1 MSIETIRQ
9 GLEEIFSLPLRRLT
23 VSNPRAGAEYIR
35 IQGRPVTLRGQE
47 LLQLEKLTQTQAFHE
62 NLPLSEGPARLE
74 ALLAHYG
81 QLDALCQGASFCL
94 KISKKGKLFFQRQA
108 VQSVLER
115 PAGHDRKKQYLLEE
129 GMRIPPLVDLGVLT
143 PEGRVVKAKYDKFKQ
158 INRFVELLNDVL
170 AKNPWET
177 LRIVDFGCGKS
188 YLTFVVYYYVTQIL
202 RKKADIVGLDLKEDV
217 IAHCSAVAEKYGY
230 TGLHF
235 RCGDIRDYLAD
246 QAPDLVITL
255 HACDTATDYALY
267 HAAQWGSEA
276 ILSVPCC
283 QHELNLQVTRDAL
296 PPLTDYGILKERL
309 CALATD
315 AVRAKLLESQGYE
328 VQVLEFIDLAHSPKN
343 LLLRARKAPVSPEK
357 RQAARQEAARLL
369 QLLGAEQ
376 TLWKL
381 LEQA

>member
-47 LLQLEKLTQTQAFHE
+47 LLQLEKFTQTQAFHE

-170 AKNPWET
+170 TKNPRET

-357 RQAARQEAARLL
+357 RQAARQEAVRLL

>member
-1 MSIETIRQ
+1 MSIKTIRQ

-23 VSNPRAGAEYIR
+23 VSNPRAGAEYLR

-81 QLDALCQGASFCL
+81 QLDALCQGAAFCL

-115 PAGHDRKKQYLLEE
+115 PAGHDRKKQYLLKE

-143 PEGRVVKAKYDKFKQ
+143 PEGKVVKAKYDKFKQ

-170 AKNPWET
+170 AKNPREV

-188 YLTFVVYYYVTQIL
+188 YLTFVVYYYVTEIL
-202 RKKADIVGLDLKEDV
+202 QKKADIVGLDLKEDV
-217 IAHCSAVAEKYGY
+217 ISHCSAVAEKYGY

-283 QHELNLQVTRDAL
+283 QHELNLQVKRDAL

-343 LLLRARKAPVSPEK
+343 LLLRARKAPVSSEK